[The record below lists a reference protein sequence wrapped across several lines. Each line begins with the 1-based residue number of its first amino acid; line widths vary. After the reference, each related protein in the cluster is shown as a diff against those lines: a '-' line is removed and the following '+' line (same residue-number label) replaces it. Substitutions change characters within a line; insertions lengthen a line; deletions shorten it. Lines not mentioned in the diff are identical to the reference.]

1 MLRENVG
8 KGDFILSEKEMEL
21 VIHTVNRTSIYH
33 VFLLICVF
41 ILIFVFI
48 VCFYFY
54 FLYLVYDFIII
65 IIIIQCNCGNV
76 HM

>member
-33 VFLLICVF
+33 VFLLTCSFVSLFSFLFLLCVF
-41 ILIFVFI
+41 ISIFCTLCTI
-48 VCFYFY
+48 
-54 FLYLVYDFIII
+54 L
-65 IIIIQCNCGNV
+65 
-76 HM
+76 